1 MGLSTT
7 GEQRNTE
14 YFKLKYSPSSPESIM
29 RGSNCHTTDH
39 HRTVPWVELSPVH
52 QFCRFRK
59 AFDSVDID
67 TLWKLLRH
75 YGVPVKIVNIIRSSY
90 EGLPCSVI
98 HRGQPTEAFNVR
110 AGVRQGCL
118 LSPFLFLIAI
128 DWVMRTATAQARN
141 GIQWTLWLQLGDLNF
156 AEDLT
161 LLSHTHRQMQE
172 KTNSV

>member
-1 MGLSTT
+1 MRVYRHNNPQLIDQSERAHWFGYYINTNKEYPPKYYQGMGLSTT

-98 HRGQPTEAFNVR
+98 HRGQPTEMFR
-110 AGVRQGCL
+110 A
-118 LSPFLFLIAI
+118 
-128 DWVMRTATAQARN
+128 
-141 GIQWTLWLQLGDLNF
+141 
-156 AEDLT
+156 
-161 LLSHTHRQMQE
+161 
-172 KTNSV
+172 K